1 MPHVRVVLMCGE
13 GRVSAAMGAL
23 NGAVA
28 SLSKQMPRQVIASAL
43 QKVAEG
49 AKIFPKDTGRNALRL
64 SPRELDILQ
73 HLAEGL
79 SNPEVAATLCLS
91 RHTVKQ
97 HTSAV
102 YRKLGVRNRAQAASR
117 AQELGLLA

>member
-1 MPHVRVVLMCGE
+1 
-13 GRVSAAMGAL
+13 MGAL

-28 SLSKQMPRQVIASAL
+28 SLSKQMPRQAIASAL
-43 QKVAEG
+43 RKVAEG
-49 AKIFPKDTGRNALRL
+49 ARIFPKDTGNPAVRL

-97 HTSAV
+97 HTSSV

-117 AQELGLLA
+117 AQELGLLP